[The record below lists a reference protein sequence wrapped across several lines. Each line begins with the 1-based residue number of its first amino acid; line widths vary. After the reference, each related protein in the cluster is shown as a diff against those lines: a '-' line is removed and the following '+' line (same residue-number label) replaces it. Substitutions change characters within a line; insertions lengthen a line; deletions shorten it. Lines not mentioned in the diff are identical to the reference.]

1 VQIDGED
8 PATMLLQ
15 TVGRRTEL
23 TRLDDNT
30 ERVDRSRIVAIGI
43 DTLDETALQQA
54 FDSCLAQPTRTR

>member
-1 VQIDGED
+1 
-8 PATMLLQ
+8 MLLQ